1 MLRGLETPGSMAN
14 MSQYFQSVALSDVG
28 LHRTENEDSG
38 WAGAK
43 VLAVADGLGGHAG
56 GEIASSLAIK
66 KISQLEK
73 LSLNQRNAETTMVE
87 TFLQINSALA
97 LEMKN
102 KSELRG
108 MGTTL
113 TTIIIG
119 KERSFLAH
127 LGDSRAYLIRNS
139 KIEQLTKD
147 HTVVQELLDQGRIS
161 ADEIDGHPQRSFI
174 TKALM
179 GATQHERPDFTELEL
194 NNGDHLLLC
203 SDGLAGVVDEAK
215 IRKAIESHGV
225 SEGALSEL
233 KALAYKKGAPDNLTI
248 IVAAV
253 SSEKKSN
260 PGFIGAAQG
269 GEK

>member
-1 MLRGLETPGSMAN
+1 
-14 MSQYFQSVALSDVG
+14 MSQYFRSVALSDVG

-43 VLAVADGLGGHAG
+43 VLAVADGLGGHAA

-73 LSLNQRNAETTMVE
+73 IALNQRNAETTIVE
-87 TFLQINSALA
+87 TFNEINNALA

-102 KSELRG
+102 HSEVRG

-113 TTIIIG
+113 TVLLLG
-119 KERSFLAH
+119 KDRHFLAH
-127 LGDSRAYLIRNS
+127 LGDSRAYLIRDG
-139 KIEQLTKD
+139 KITQLTKD

-161 ADEIDGHPQRSFI
+161 PDEVDGHPQRSFI

-179 GATQHERPDFTELEL
+179 GSGQHERPDFLEL
-194 NNGDHLLLC
+194 KLSEGDFLLLC
-203 SDGLAGVVDEAK
+203 SDGLAGIVDEKK
-215 IRKAIESHGV
+215 IIKVVEAHGV
-225 SEGALSEL
+225 SEKTLSEL
-233 KALAYKKGAPDNLTI
+233 KELAYKKGAPDNLTI
-248 IVAAV
+248 IVATIT
-253 SSEKKSN
+253 SEKIGH
-260 PGFIGAAQG
+260 PGFVGAVLG

>member
-1 MLRGLETPGSMAN
+1 

-38 WAGAK
+38 WAGSK

-73 LSLNQRNAETTMVE
+73 ISLNQRNAETTIID
-87 TFLQINSALA
+87 TFIEINDALA
-97 LEMKN
+97 LTMKN
-102 KSELRG
+102 QNELRG

-113 TTIIIG
+113 TTVIIG
-119 KERSFLAH
+119 KEKTLLAH
-127 LGDSRAYLIRNS
+127 LGDSRAYLIRDG
-139 KIEQLTKD
+139 KMMQLTKD

-161 ADEIDGHPQRSFI
+161 PDEVEGHPQRSFI

-179 GATQHERPDFTELEL
+179 GTSQHERPDFLEVEVSE
-194 NNGDHLLLC
+194 GDLLLLC
-203 SDGLAGVVDEAK
+203 SDGLAGVVDEKK
-215 IRKAIESHGV
+215 IVKAIVAHGV
-225 SEGALSEL
+225 TGETLSEL
-233 KALAYKKGAPDNLTI
+233 KELAYKKGAPDNLTI
-248 IVAAV
+248 ILATLTSHKNPA
-253 SSEKKSN
+253 

-269 GEK
+269 GAK

>member
-1 MLRGLETPGSMAN
+1 

-73 LSLNQRNAETTMVE
+73 LSLNQRNAETTLVE
-87 TFLQINSALA
+87 TFLEINNSLA
-97 LEMKN
+97 IEMKN
-102 KSELRG
+102 KNELQG

-113 TTIIIG
+113 TAIIIG
-119 KERSFLAH
+119 KERLFLAH
-127 LGDSRAYLIRNS
+127 LGDSRAYLIRDG
-139 KIEQLTKD
+139 KISQLTKD

-161 ADEIDGHPQRSFI
+161 PEEIDGHPQRSFV

-179 GATQHERPDFTELEL
+179 GAVQHERPDFTELEIVE
-194 NNGDHLLLC
+194 GDCLLLC

-215 IRKAIESHGV
+215 IRKVIDSHGA
-225 SEGALSEL
+225 SEATLSEL
-233 KALAYKKGAPDNLTI
+233 KGLAFKKGAPDNVTI
-248 IVAAV
+248 IVASV
-253 SSEKKSN
+253 SSEKN
-260 PGFIGAAQG
+260 VHPGFIGAARG
-269 GEK
+269 ESGEK

>member
-1 MLRGLETPGSMAN
+1 

-73 LSLNQRNAETTMVE
+73 LSLNQRNAETTLVE
-87 TFLQINSALA
+87 TFHDINNSLA
-97 LEMKN
+97 MEMKK
-102 KSELRG
+102 KSELQG

-113 TTIIIG
+113 TAIIIG
-119 KERSFLAH
+119 KERLFLAH
-127 LGDSRAYLIRNS
+127 LGDSRAYLIRNG
-139 KIEQLTKD
+139 KISQLTKD

-161 ADEIDGHPQRSFI
+161 PEEIDGHPQRSFV

-179 GATQHERPDFTELEL
+179 GAAQHERPDFIELEIVE
-194 NNGDHLLLC
+194 GDWLLLC
-203 SDGLAGVVDEAK
+203 SDGLAGVVDETK
-215 IRKAIESHGV
+215 IRKVIDAHGI
-225 SEGALSEL
+225 SDATISEL
-233 KALAYKKGAPDNLTI
+233 KGLAYKKGAPDNLTI
-248 IVAAV
+248 IVATV
-253 SSEKKSN
+253 SSEKSSH
-260 PGFIGAAQG
+260 PGFVGASRG
-269 GEK
+269 ESGEK